1 MDNRDTAP
9 TRRRAP
15 EAPASGKS
23 APQTKTT
30 PDGKA
35 RIKPAPSGSSV
46 RRTGEYSS
54 RISARD
60 GSGSAPVVR
69 NRPASGTNSTDY
81 QSRVRSSAGSAS
93 GNASVNVRPA
103 GARTGASQGA
113 SRSGA
118 ARPAQRTSGSA
129 RPNGQRPAKPAPNG
143 AARRAPHSQGAGVR
157 HKKQKD
163 PAWVTALMC
172 VCLIAL
178 VGVGYVGV
186 TEVSNYIDYRNKCR
200 ELEQDRFYEGITLE
214 GEPLSGMTLLEAVAK
229 YQQQISNVASSTSI
243 TINARGKTYTMDSKS
258 VQMSTDLQST
268 LSQAYSVGRSGS
280 FDERYA
286 KLQQLKTEGMNFS
299 LNRGWNEDTLRT
311 KIAEI
316 AKDVYV
322 KGQDADVDTFDPDSG
337 EFTFISEVTGYELD
351 TDDLYNQITQAIANG
366 QVSVNIDAK
375 VNEVAP
381 EHTVA
386 YMKEHFGRISYM
398 RTETSSNSDRN
409 KNIRLAA
416 DCFNGMR
423 VDPGETVSFNET
435 TGERTYEK
443 GYRDAPAYSGGVV
456 VKEPGGGVCQ
466 VSTTLYNA
474 VAKADLEI
482 IDRSPHT
489 RVSDYVPIGLDA
501 AVNWPNQD
509 FVFKNNTD
517 YPIFI
522 SAEYYDR
529 NLTVKIYGHQMAD
542 GVYIMLE
549 SEKTATIPA
558 PSGIEEKKESSLPSG
573 TRQKGANAR
582 DGYKAVS
589 YKVYYDA
596 DNNEIKREKLDNS
609 YYREKKEIWLIGTG

>member
-9 TRRRAP
+9 TRRRAS

-23 APQTKTT
+23 APQTKRT

-35 RIKPAPSGSSV
+35 HIKPAPSGSAT

-54 RISARD
+54 RLSARD
-60 GSGSAPVVR
+60 TSGSAPVVR
-69 NRPASGTNSTDY
+69 SRPASGTNATDY
-81 QSRVRSSAGSAS
+81 HSRVHNSAAGSKPS
-93 GNASVNVRPA
+93 GTSVNVRP
-103 GARTGASQGA
+103 TGASKGGA
-113 SRSGA
+113 SRSSA
-118 ARPAQRTSGSA
+118 SRPAQRTSGGA
-129 RPNGQRPAKPAPNG
+129 RPNGQRSSRPAPNG
-143 AARRAPHSQGAGVR
+143 AARRSPHNQGAGVR

-163 PAWVTALMC
+163 PTWVTALMC

-178 VGVGYVGV
+178 LGVGYVGV
-186 TEVSNYIDYRNKCR
+186 TEVSNYIDYKNKCR
-200 ELEQDRFYEGITLE
+200 ELEQDKFYEGITLE

-243 TINARGKTYTMDSKS
+243 TINARGKTYNMDSTS
-258 VQMSTDLQST
+258 VQMSTDLQAT

-280 FDERYA
+280 FEERYA
-286 KLQQLKTEGMNFS
+286 KLQQLKTEGMDFS
-299 LNRGWNEDTLRT
+299 LNRGWNEDTLRA
-311 KIAEI
+311 KISEI
-316 AKDVYV
+316 ARDVYV
-322 KGQDADVDTFDPDSG
+322 KGQDADVDTFDPDTG
-337 EFTFISEVTGYELD
+337 EFTFINEVTGYELD
-351 TDDLYNQITQAIANG
+351 SDDLYNQITQAIANG
-366 QVSVNIDAK
+366 QVSVNIEAK
-375 VNEVAP
+375 VDEVAP
-381 EHTVA
+381 EHTAA

-398 RTETSSNSDRN
+398 RTKTSTNSDRN

-416 DCFNGMR
+416 ECFDGMR
-423 VDPGETVSFNET
+423 VEPGETVSFNET
-435 TGERTYEK
+435 TGQRTYEK
-443 GYRDAPAYSGGVV
+443 GYKDAPAYSGGVV

-482 IDRSPHT
+482 VDRSPHS
-489 RVSDYVPIGLDA
+489 RVADYVPIGLDA
-501 AVNWPNQD
+501 AVNWPDQD

-522 SAEYYDR
+522 SAEYYDQ

-558 PSGIEEKKESSLPSG
+558 PSGIKERNDSSLPSG
-573 TRQKGANAR
+573 TRELGAKAR
-582 DGYKAVS
+582 TGYKAVS

-596 DNNEIKREKLDNS
+596 DNNEIKREKLDDS
-609 YYREKKEIWLIGTG
+609 YYRERQEIWLVGTG